1 MMPPRPANAWSCAHR
16 RDTEQRITL
25 TQQSFSVNDDP
36 DAPSP
41 KDLGHPRREVIY
53 DALRTQPGLNL
64 RQLMRAT
71 GLSAGVV
78 RHHLGALEEQD
89 VVHRFKGER
98 DDEVLFFT
106 DQDLDL
112 WDLVEGRAL
121 YGHASRRR
129 VALYVHE
136 QPSSSAPGIGEGVG
150 LDPHTVRGHLDTLI
164 QHGLVV
170 VSRDKRPREYAPTEA
185 LEAWVEA
192 MGDRVEEATGPS

>member
-1 MMPPRPANAWSCAHR
+1 MS
-16 RDTEQRITL
+16 DE
-25 TQQSFSVNDDP
+25 P
-36 DAPSP
+36 DAPRP
-41 KDLGHPRREVIY
+41 EDLGHPRREVIY
-53 DALRTQPGLNL
+53 DALRAQPGLNL

-78 RHHLGALEEQD
+78 RHHLEVLEERD
-89 VVHRFKGER
+89 LVHRFKGER

-112 WDLVEGRAL
+112 WDVVEGRAL
-121 YGHASRRR
+121 FGHASRRR

-136 QPSSSAPGIGEGVG
+136 QPSSSAPEIAEGVG

-170 VSRDKRPREYAPTEA
+170 VSREKRPRGYAPTES

-192 MGDRVEEATGPS
+192 MGDRLGELTGPS